1 MNESPCGL
9 CPVALQALCP
19 HVGRQLSWQS
29 EPHFRVALGLEPQDA
44 AVELLEPAGTGHQGA
59 HCPSVGP
66 QVAASVL
73 SIWAPSPV
81 CGPQSL
87 NPQNFAFT
95 ASALV
100 NLDQTFRS

>member
-1 MNESPCGL
+1 MLPSGL
-9 CPVALQALCP
+9 GPRMQWAACPL
-19 HVGRQLSWQS
+19 
-29 EPHFRVALGLEPQDA
+29 DM
-44 AVELLEPAGTGHQGA
+44 VELFLEPAGAGHRGA
-59 HCPSVGP
+59 HCPNVGP

-73 SIWAPSPV
+73 SILAPSPV